1 MMPIPTL
8 ARWTAVG
15 VALMLLVAG
24 GLTLLRPT
32 PARSQSPDVELN
44 VRPGQMKRINIA
56 VPDFNLVGGTD
67 QQNWAKRLP
76 GITGVDLNFSALFSV
91 ASGRRRSSPTCR
103 SRGAPRTGW
112 PTRWCS

>member
-1 MMPIPTL
+1 MMRVTTLATL
-8 ARWTAVG
+8 ARWTVVG
-15 VALMLLVAG
+15 AALLLLVAG

-32 PARSQSPDVELN
+32 LARSQSPDVELN

-67 QQNWAKRLP
+67 PQNWAKRLP

-91 ASGRRRSSPTCR
+91 RSEEGRVGKGCR
-103 SRGAPRTGW
+103 T
-112 PTRWCS
+112 